1 MTEEKKEMTNEEPII
16 LTFDDVEYR
25 ASDLNVDQQMIAVEL
40 NEIVPELQ
48 RLEKSHAKLNRFKNY
63 LIQDFQRSLTVETP
77 EEVVVDNPE
86 QNPNK
91 PEESK

>member
-1 MTEEKKEMTNEEPII
+1 MTEESKNEEPII

-63 LIQDFQRSLTVETP
+63 LIQDFQRSLEVETP
-77 EEVVVDNPE
+77 EDA
-86 QNPNK
+86 Q
-91 PEESK
+91 PEESE

>member
-1 MTEEKKEMTNEEPII
+1 MKNEEPII

-48 RLEKSHAKLNRFKNY
+48 RLEKSHAILNRFKNY
-63 LIQDFQRSLTVETP
+63 LIQDFQRSLEVETP
-77 EEVVVDNPE
+77 EDAQPDVSE
-86 QNPNK
+86 
-91 PEESK
+91 

>member
-1 MTEEKKEMTNEEPII
+1 MTKEEPII

-77 EEVVVDNPE
+77 EDA
-86 QNPNK
+86 Q
-91 PEESK
+91 PEESE

>member
-1 MTEEKKEMTNEEPII
+1 MTEEMKNEEPII

-77 EEVVVDNPE
+77 EDA
-86 QNPNK
+86 Q
-91 PEESK
+91 PEESE

>member
-1 MTEEKKEMTNEEPII
+1 MKNEEPII

-25 ASDLNVDQQMIAVEL
+25 ASDLSDDQRGIAIEL
-40 NEIVPELQ
+40 NEIVPQLQ
-48 RLEKSHAKLNRFKNY
+48 RLERDHAKLNRFKNY

-91 PEESK
+91 LEESE

>member
-1 MTEEKKEMTNEEPII
+1 MTEEMTKEEPII

-77 EEVVVDNPE
+77 EDA
-86 QNPNK
+86 Q
-91 PEESK
+91 PEESE